1 MSLDILN
8 YDYLN
13 FNINYTFFFFFLLSE
28 TLPNDTTVK
37 FKRVVLY
44 QLKLIIKLLIFVC
57 CGTDQMLKYC
67 TYLKLIFKFQVR
79 SVATPYSNDFCSL
92 FLHCLFS
99 L

>member
-13 FNINYTFFFFFLLSE
+13 FNINYTFFFFSLSE

-44 QLKLIIKLLIFVC
+44 QLKLIKN
-57 CGTDQMLKYC
+57 Y
-67 TYLKLIFKFQVR
+67 
-79 SVATPYSNDFCSL
+79 
-92 FLHCLFS
+92 
-99 L
+99 